1 MTEIM
6 SIGSHGTKLRG
17 GDTMGSVRIKKEFYE
32 SSEMILRNY
41 RAIVRH
47 IKILEDTMSEIEEY
61 RSRGIKSISTD
72 GVRVSSAQGDSIGN
86 QVVKISEMIETVRL
100 EIKDEKK
107 YISIIKKCMSELGDE
122 EREILEMRYFDN
134 IPDSKIA
141 ELTSYE
147 RSWIQRKRAA
157 AVRKIAIALFG
168 MKCMECNESS
178 AN

>member
-1 MTEIM
+1 
-6 SIGSHGTKLRG
+6 
-17 GDTMGSVRIKKEFYE
+17 
-32 SSEMILRNY
+32 
-41 RAIVRH
+41 
-47 IKILEDTMSEIEEY
+47 
-61 RSRGIKSISTD
+61 
-72 GVRVSSAQGDSIGN
+72 
-86 QVVKISEMIETVRL
+86 
-100 EIKDEKK
+100 
-107 YISIIKKCMSELGDE
+107 MSELADE

-141 ELTSYE
+141 EFTSYE

>member
-6 SIGSHGTKLRG
+6 SIDSHGMKLRG
-17 GDTMGSVRIKKEFYE
+17 GDIMGSVRIKKEFYE

-107 YISIIKKCMSELGDE
+107 YISIIKKCMSELADE

-141 ELTSYE
+141 EFTSYE